1 MRANDVHKLAQLH
14 RVRASRL
21 VALERD
27 LRTKIAALREIEDE
41 AAACQ
46 SELEQA
52 QRQRDA
58 WENEWQSWLRTQGV
72 LSRGEEYNRY
82 HIALT
87 AWERD
92 LREQLTEIQV
102 RQRVAA
108 DAVDSARRVVRH
120 AQARLAALAE
130 RIAQTR
136 RSIARTVEQRRQ
148 RDTDEIAT
156 LAARQARAVWSS
168 ELASDSV

>member
-1 MRANDVHKLAQLH
+1 MRANDIHKLAQLH

-27 LRTKIAALREIEDE
+27 LRTRMAALREIEDE

-46 SELEQA
+46 SELDQA

-58 WENEWQSWLRTQGV
+58 WENEWQSWLRTNGV

-92 LREQLTEIQV
+92 LKEQLAEIQV

-108 DAVDSARRVVRH
+108 DAVDSARRVVRQ

-130 RIAQTR
+130 RIARTR
-136 RSIARTVEQRRQ
+136 RSIIQTRDLRLQ
-148 RDTDEIAT
+148 RDTAEIAT
-156 LAARQARAVWSS
+156 LAARRLRAAMSS
-168 ELASDSV
+168 ELASESV